1 MPDVALYG
9 SGLPAE
15 ENAAPIGS
23 DGEGPGLAEMKR
35 LRRLASVDGPKK
47 QTRFPRQATEKEEM
61 LAVRHPPPG
70 SEISL
75 ASESR
80 PGAGCDVNDDG
91 LPRPHVRLDRDRDT
105 TSVRGDIRKL
115 VSPLNRMVPSSP
127 QLPPRS

>member
-47 QTRFPRQATEKEEM
+47 QTRFLETGYRKGGDACRPASTPRQ
-61 LAVRHPPPG
+61 
-70 SEISL
+70 
-75 ASESR
+75 
-80 PGAGCDVNDDG
+80 
-91 LPRPHVRLDRDRDT
+91 
-105 TSVRGDIRKL
+105 
-115 VSPLNRMVPSSP
+115 
-127 QLPPRS
+127 